1 MSDAIETVC
10 FDLDDTL
17 CTYTQ
22 RSEDV
27 LEAAFARAGVEPVFP
42 IEAYHRRYKDYLEES
57 DGIEALRR
65 ACFAD
70 LAADAGRDPE
80 TGRAVADA
88 FASVRDQSSVDLL
101 PGASAA
107 LETLANTYSLGLITN
122 GAPEMQRAKLEAIGL
137 EEAFET
143 VVYAGHE
150 TRAKPDA
157 EPFEVALEALG
168 ADPARSVYVGNSL
181 ESDIAGANAAGM
193 QSVWV
198 PADGVSRS
206 IPESSPTPE
215 YTLESLEELRTTPW

>member
-1 MSDAIETVC
+1 MSDPIETVC

-22 RSEDV
+22 PSDDV
-27 LEAAFARAGVEPVFP
+27 LEAAFARADVEPLFS
-42 IEAYHRRYKDYLEES
+42 IEAYHGRYKDYLDES
-57 DGIEALRR
+57 DGIESLRR

-70 LAADAGRDPE
+70 LAVDAGADPGA
-80 TGRAVADA
+80 GRAVADA
-88 FASVRDQSSVDLL
+88 FASVRNQSSVDLL
-101 PGASAA
+101 PGATAA
-107 LETLANTYSLGLITN
+107 LETLGNEYSLGLITN

-150 TRAKPDA
+150 TRAKPA
-157 EPFEVALEALG
+157 CEPFEVALEALG

-181 ESDIAGANAAGM
+181 ESDVAGANAAGM

-198 PADGVSRS
+198 PVDGTSTDP
-206 IPESSPTPE
+206 PESGPAPE
-215 YTLESLEELRTTPW
+215 YIVESLAELRATLW

>member
-27 LEAAFARAGVEPVFP
+27 LEAAFARAGVEPLFP
-42 IEAYHRRYKDYLEES
+42 IGAYHDRYRNYLEES
-57 DGIEALRR
+57 DGIGALRR

-70 LAADAGRDPE
+70 LAADSGRDPE

-88 FASVRDQSSVDLL
+88 FASIRDQTSVDLL

-107 LETLANTYSLGLITN
+107 VEALEAEYRLGLITN
-122 GAPEMQRAKLEAIGL
+122 GAPGMQRAKLEAIGL
-137 EEAFET
+137 EDAFET

-150 TRAKPDA
+150 TRAKPDP
-157 EPFEVALEALG
+157 EPFEVALEALE
-168 ADPARSVYVGNSL
+168 ADPERSAYVGNSL
-181 ESDIAGANAAGM
+181 ESDVGGARAAGM
-193 QSVWV
+193 RAVWV
-198 PADGVSRS
+198 PTDGASRTTS
-206 IPESSPTPE
+206 EPEPTPD
-215 YTLESLEELRTTPW
+215 YVLESLEELRTTLR